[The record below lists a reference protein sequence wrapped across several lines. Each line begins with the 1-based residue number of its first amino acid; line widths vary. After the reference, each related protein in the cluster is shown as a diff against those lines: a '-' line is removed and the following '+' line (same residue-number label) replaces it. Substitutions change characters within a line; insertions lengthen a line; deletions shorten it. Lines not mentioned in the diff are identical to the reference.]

1 MGPGTGVIGSR
12 LPTAPDLEP
21 LADHVHD
28 GLHTIHHDL
37 PETLYVDFLIV
48 VLQTLN
54 FFFPIE
60 QVLQLLPVN
69 FIERDS

>member
-1 MGPGTGVIGSR
+1 
-12 LPTAPDLEP
+12 
-21 LADHVHD
+21 
-28 GLHTIHHDL
+28 
-37 PETLYVDFLIV
+37 VDFLIV